1 MKQFILFNYIVE
13 VNGRMARLVLE
24 PGTPWDDA
32 FQAIDTFKEEITKL
46 REEAERREQESQD
59 KSESLDVAA

>member
-1 MKQFILFNYIVE
+1 MKQFILFNYMVE

-32 FQAIDTFKEEITKL
+32 FQALDTFKEEIEKV
-46 REEAERREQESQD
+46 REEVE
-59 KSESLDVAA
+59 KKVESLDVAA